1 MSDAI
6 KSQEIANEKK
16 GWKGLF
22 IAAVLSVF
30 FLGIFYMAMSNEP
43 DYMPSKQNQTQ
54 PNNQASTEHH
64 HNGKAMSD
72 EEMKQMNHTESSSEH
87 AH

>member
-54 PNNQASTEHH
+54 PNNQASTEHQ
-64 HNGKAMSD
+64 HNDKAMSD
-72 EEMKQMNHTESSSEH
+72 EEMKQMNQTESSSEH
-87 AH
+87 TH